1 LHNQQK
7 QGDPKEKLSI
17 SLAEVEKVA
26 KQFKTHR
33 CALDFDFRFIEAE
46 VENSSAGPKKLNQV
60 KRDLLKFIPVAT
72 MKVYPGSQFERAKG
86 KDMGKKLRPEQDG

>member
-7 QGDPKEKLSI
+7 QGDPQEKLSK

-33 CALDFDFRFIEAE
+33 CALDFDFQFIEAE
-46 VENSSAGPKKLNQV
+46 VENSSAGSKKLNQV
-60 KRDLLKFIPVAT
+60 KRELLKFIPVPI

-86 KDMGKKLRPEQDG
+86 KDRSTELRNTQEG

>member
-7 QGDPKEKLSI
+7 QGDLKEKLSI

-33 CALDFDFRFIEAE
+33 CALDFDIRFIEAE
-46 VENSSAGPKKLNQV
+46 VENSGAGSKKLNQV
-60 KRDLLKFIPVAT
+60 KRDLLKFIPVSN
-72 MKVYPGSQFERAKG
+72 MKLYPGSQFDRSGGNG
-86 KDMGKKLRPEQDG
+86 KRKY

>member
-17 SLAEVEKVA
+17 SLAEVERVV

-46 VENSSAGPKKLNQV
+46 VAKFKCWPKGTESSQ
-60 KRDLLKFIPVAT
+60 
-72 MKVYPGSQFERAKG
+72 KG
-86 KDMGKKLRPEQDG
+86 FAEIHYSSNHETVSR